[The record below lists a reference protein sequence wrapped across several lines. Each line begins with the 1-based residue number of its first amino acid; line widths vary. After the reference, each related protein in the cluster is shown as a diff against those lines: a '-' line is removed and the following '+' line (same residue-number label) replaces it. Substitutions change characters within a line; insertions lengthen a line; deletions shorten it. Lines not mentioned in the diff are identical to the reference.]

1 MQNIFMPLARI
12 KINRKTVRWPIFYPF
27 ANDKLVTYYDKRGFK
42 GRSEIKNIIF
52 NESDDIKEYL
62 LEGYELTKPLLSIY
76 KKMEI

>member
-1 MQNIFMPLARI
+1 MNLPNNNVWQNRLTRNMNGEALCTMPNIALI
-12 KINRKTVRWPIFYPF
+12 LKSDPN
-27 ANDKLVTYYDKRGFK
+27 L
-42 GRSEIKNIIF
+42 KNIVF

>member
-1 MQNIFMPLARI
+1 MKMI
-12 KINRKTVRWPIFYPF
+12 KAIK
-27 ANDKLVTYYDKRGFK
+27 
-42 GRSEIKNIIF
+42 IKNIIF